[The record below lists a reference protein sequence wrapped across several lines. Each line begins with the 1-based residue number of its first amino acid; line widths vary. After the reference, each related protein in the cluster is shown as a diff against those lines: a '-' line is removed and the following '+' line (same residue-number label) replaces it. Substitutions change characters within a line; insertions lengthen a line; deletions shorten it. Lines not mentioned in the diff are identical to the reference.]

1 MGTLKSTMRATLF
14 FLAIFVIFALS
25 SVDARRHKHHGGKF
39 MTPEKRQALQEC
51 KQQCPECPNKKPA
64 GVRNCRASCK
74 NQKFSNDCR
83 TCLVGKGLPGG
94 CFDCMKTCLKV

>member
-1 MGTLKSTMRATLF
+1 MRATLF

-25 SVDARRHKHHGGKF
+25 SVDARRHKHHGKHHGGKF

-74 NQKFSNDCR
+74 SNMSYNYIIYMDYR
-83 TCLVGKGLPGG
+83 VI
-94 CFDCMKTCLKV
+94 